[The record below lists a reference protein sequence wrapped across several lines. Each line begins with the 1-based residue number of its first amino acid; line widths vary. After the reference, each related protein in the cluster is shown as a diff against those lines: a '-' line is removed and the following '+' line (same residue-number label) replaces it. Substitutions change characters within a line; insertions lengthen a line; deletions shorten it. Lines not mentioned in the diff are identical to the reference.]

1 MISDCTDN
9 SISEPANRFILRDG
23 NTTLLDQESD
33 SITIDAMFLDLTPSS
48 WLNLTLECTDSQG
61 LMANQSMDV
70 YIDGV
75 QPSRTLQM
83 QYLHPDDI
91 DPVDVDHGNQSISI
105 PSGAVLSGAVQ
116 AGDGRVV
123 PYYLITK
130 MDSFGNW
137 EPCME

>member
-1 MISDCTDN
+1 MHVADGELPWLPFGQLSQVISDCTDN

-91 DPVDVDHGNQSISI
+91 DPVDV
-105 PSGAVLSGAVQ
+105 LS
-116 AGDGRVV
+116 
-123 PYYLITK
+123 LIHI
-130 MDSFGNW
+130 
-137 EPCME
+137 